1 MMYNKIR
8 YSFVS
13 KVFLVLGSYYFINN
27 NNSKKSIKKKND
39 YTICKQKNYFNYFSN
54 IHFCENKHEKVY
66 LFGDKRC
73 LIKETKED
81 GECPFFERNKIRV
94 KKISF
99 GNCIASCITEND
111 EIYIWGSYEKKDEE
125 NKELIYIDPLK
136 IDSTECIIDI
146 QFSNKDIYLM
156 TKKGELKIIRN
167 YKKCLKNKEFVI
179 ENFYKSKYNFFF
191 FKNEKIIKMSVNKY
205 HLAFITNKGNVYC
218 SGNNFY
224 GQCGKEPS
232 LKNNLNLNY
241 NFEFANNINTYGT
254 FNSVHNQDKGYVQ
267 DGGYYSPDY
276 LPMIRDHEFNRL
288 IENEKEE
295 NKNEYSISIYGIN
308 KNEKVKNIKNNIS
321 LNIINDE
328 DLDNQFGE
336 FSSYNDNINMD
347 GKKNGKVDTKKD
359 EIKNMNSLNNNYLNN
374 SVDSYNHFIY
384 SPDDV
389 INNNVDMNKVEFK
402 EKIRIVDISC
412 GLNHTLCLDDKN
424 NVYSFGDDS
433 KIQLGLGESRTN
445 KNSLAGTKW
454 KDQIK
459 LGYTS
464 ATKNA
469 TNYSFYDRHIQ
480 SSPQKIMKKINDNE
494 IINDIYKINAGSNFS
509 MIFSNDKF
517 GKQLFCFGDN
527 KYFQCGRHLGK
538 HQQTLSTVKL
548 PNNKINDF
556 ACGDTHCLLNLNNQV
571 YGWGYNDNNQIS
583 PYKNKGII
591 NIPVNILADSK
602 KNQPH
607 FDIKYINAKYN
618 NSVIIISYA

>member
-8 YSFVS
+8 YSNVS
-13 KVFLVLGSYYFINN
+13 KIFLGVLGSYYFIKNN
-27 NNSKKSIKKKND
+27 NNKKSIKKKKND
-39 YTICKQKNYFNYFSN
+39 FSTSKKIYYLNYFNN
-54 IHFCENKHEKVY
+54 IHFCENKNEKVY

-73 LIKETKED
+73 LIKETNED
-81 GECPFFERNKIRV
+81 GECPFFERNKIKV

-111 EIYIWGSYEKKDEE
+111 EVYIWGSYEKGIDEE
-125 NKELIYIDPLK
+125 NKELIYIDPFKLN
-136 IDSTECIIDI
+136 STECIIDI

-167 YKKCLKNKEFVI
+167 YKKCLKDKEFII
-179 ENFYKSKYNFFF
+179 ENFYKGTYNFFF

-254 FNSVHNQDKGYVQ
+254 FNSVNNQDKGYIH
-267 DGGYYSPDY
+267 DGDYYSPDY
-276 LPMIRDHEFNRL
+276 LPMIRDYEFNRL

-295 NKNEYSISIYGIN
+295 NKNEYSISVYGIN
-308 KNEKVKNIKNNIS
+308 KNEKVKRIKNNIL
-321 LNIINDE
+321 LNNNDE
-328 DLDNQFGE
+328 DIDNTFDE
-336 FSSYNDNINMD
+336 ISSDNINMD
-347 GKKNGKVDTKKD
+347 VKKNGKVNTDPHPHTQNKVN
-359 EIKNMNSLNNNYLNN
+359 INYLNN
-374 SVDSYNHFIY
+374 SLDSYDHFVY
-384 SPDDV
+384 SPDDI
-389 INNNVDMNKVEFK
+389 INNHVDMNKVEFK
-402 EKIRIVDISC
+402 EKTRIVDISC

-527 KYFQCGRHLGK
+527 IYFQCGRHLGK

-556 ACGDTHCLLNLNNQV
+556 TCGDTHCLLNLNNQV

-591 NIPVNILADSK
+591 NIPVNILADLKKK
-602 KNQPH
+602 KNH